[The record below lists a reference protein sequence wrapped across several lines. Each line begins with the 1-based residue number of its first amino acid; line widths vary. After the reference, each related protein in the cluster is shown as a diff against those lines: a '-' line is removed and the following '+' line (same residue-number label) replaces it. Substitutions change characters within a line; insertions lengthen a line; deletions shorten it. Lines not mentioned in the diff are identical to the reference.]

1 MGRVF
6 VSAALVALL
15 AAGCGAGDGNSGG
28 GGTKGLVVTRDD
40 GSRIDLPDP
49 VRAWCGQEK
58 ALDGDGSTEQELFVL
73 VGELPNDEEES
84 NPPFLIFAYPT
95 KGIDRMPKV
104 ELPVDEVQA
113 HPRLFV
119 LDPRSKSERSSQE
132 QRPNELSSQEE
143 RAQGSFE
150 VEDWGC
156 DKGDPVRISFAAT
169 LQAEHLDGPTADVNG
184 EIVTVIGDAPSPR
197 E

>member
-1 MGRVF
+1 M
-6 VSAALVALL
+6 AVALL
-15 AAGCGAGDGNSGG
+15 ALLASGCGGDDGNSDGG
-28 GGTKGLVVTRDD
+28 AKGLVVTRED

-49 VRAWCGQEK
+49 VRAWCGPEE
-58 ALDGDGSTEQELFVL
+58 AIDGDGSAERELFVL
-73 VGELPNDEEES
+73 VGELPNREEES
-84 NPPFLIFAYPT
+84 NQTFLIFAYPT

-104 ELPVDEVQA
+104 EFPVDEVEA

-119 LDPRSKSERSSQE
+119 LDSRSKNDR
-132 QRPNELSSQEE
+132 RPDELSSQEE
-143 RAQGSFE
+143 RAKGSFE

-156 DKGDPVRISFAAT
+156 DKGDPVRISFTAT

-184 EIVTVIGDAPSPR
+184 EIVTVIGDAPAPS

>member
-6 VSAALVALL
+6 WAALVAVL
-15 AAGCGAGDGNSGG
+15 AAGCSEGDGNSGG
-28 GGTKGLVVTRDD
+28 GGAKGLVVTRDD
-40 GSRIDLPDP
+40 GSRIELPEQ
-49 VRAWCGQEK
+49 VRAWCGPGD
-58 ALDGDGSTEQELFVL
+58 AIDGGGSTEQELFVL
-73 VGELPNDEEES
+73 VGELPNREEES
-84 NPPFLIFAYPT
+84 NPTFLIFAYPT
-95 KGIDRMPKV
+95 KGIDRMPEV
-104 ELPVDEVQA
+104 EFPVDEVEA

-119 LDPRSKSERSSQE
+119 LDSHSKNER
-132 QRPNELSSQEE
+132 RPNELSSQEE
-143 RAQGSFE
+143 RAKGSFE

-184 EIVTVIGDAPSPR
+184 EIATVIGDAPVPS

>member
-6 VSAALVALL
+6 LSAALTALL
-15 AAGCGAGDGNSGG
+15 AGGCSAGGDNSGG
-28 GGTKGLVVTRDD
+28 GGAKGLVVTRED

-49 VRAWCGQEK
+49 VRAWCGRED
-58 ALDGDGSTEQELFVL
+58 ALDGGGSTEQELFVL
-73 VGELPNDEEES
+73 VGELPNEDEES
-84 NPPFLIFAYPT
+84 NPTFLIFAYPT

-104 ELPVDEVQA
+104 EFPVDEVQA

-119 LDPRSKSERSSQE
+119 LDPPPKNEQSS
-132 QRPNELSSQEE
+132 RRDHELSSQEE
-143 RAQGSFE
+143 RAKGSFE
-150 VEDWGC
+150 VEEWGC

-184 EIVTVIGDAPSPR
+184 KLVTVIGDAPAPP